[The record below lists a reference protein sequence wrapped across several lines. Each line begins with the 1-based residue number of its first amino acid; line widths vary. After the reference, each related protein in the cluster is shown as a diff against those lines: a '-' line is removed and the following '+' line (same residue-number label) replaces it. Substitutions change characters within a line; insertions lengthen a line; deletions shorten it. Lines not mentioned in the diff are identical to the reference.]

1 MSSSSFSG
9 QLADLGTGPDE
20 ILERIHV
27 PAYLIDTKG
36 RIRWLNGAARELVGD
51 AKGRSFMDV
60 VVPQD
65 RERATAAFKDKILGQ
80 RESTDLRL
88 ELRGPGRT
96 SIPVEVSS
104 IAVRRGGHC
113 IVGVFGVAKRRRPAR
128 PQPRRPLHLTPRQRE
143 TLALLGEG
151 ASTEA
156 IAERLGVARETARN
170 HVRAVLRE
178 LGVNS
183 RLEAVVEAHARGL
196 L

>member
-1 MSSSSFSG
+1 MTSSSFSG
-9 QLADLGTGPDE
+9 QLAGLGTGPDE
-20 ILERIHV
+20 ILERVHV
-27 PAYLIDTKG
+27 PAYLIDTEG
-36 RIRWLNGAARELVGD
+36 RIRWLNGAARDLVGD

-65 RERATAAFKDKILGQ
+65 RERATAAFKEKILGR

-88 ELRGPGRT
+88 ELRGPSGT
-96 SIPVEVSS
+96 SIPVEISS
-104 IAVRRGGHC
+104 IAVRRDGHR
-113 IVGVFGVAKRRRPAR
+113 IVGVFGLAKRRRPAR

-151 ASTEA
+151 ASTEV

-170 HVRAVLRE
+170 HVRSVLRE
-178 LGVNS
+178 LGVSS
-183 RLEAVVEAHARGL
+183 RLEAVVDAHARGL